1 MDAVQAFADLV
12 MQPDDEIDLAR
23 AAAMVALRE
32 YPDLELDAIGLA
44 LDELAAG
51 VHDFSTLHDRLF
63 VQLGFTGDSDDYYQP
78 DNSYLH
84 RVVERRRGIPI
95 TLSLVAFEVARRAAV
110 PLEPIGMPGHFL
122 VRDPVSGI
130 YADCFNGGRLMDER
144 GCEAL
149 FRAATGAGDEVPF
162 GAFLLPVFGRA
173 QVLERILAN
182 LILVHR
188 VAADAPALEWFLRLR
203 LALPEVTEDD
213 IIGLAEAVAE
223 QGRTREAAA
232 ELESWATVSPEL
244 NAPLTAAARRLLAK
258 LN

>member
-1 MDAVQAFADLV
+1 MDAVQAFSDLV
-12 MQPDDEIDLAR
+12 TLPDDEIDLSR
-23 AAAMVALRE
+23 AAAMVALHD
-32 YPDLELDAIGLA
+32 YPDLDLDAIDA
-44 LDELAAG
+44 SLDDLAAG

-63 VQLGFTGDSDDYYQP
+63 AELGFTGDSETYYQP

-122 VRDPVSGI
+122 VRDPVSGV
-130 YADCFNGGRLMDER
+130 YADCFNGGRLMDESE
-144 GCEAL
+144 CEVL
-149 FRAATGAGDEVPF
+149 FRAATGSGADVPF
-162 GAFLLPVFGRA
+162 GPFLLPVYGRA
-173 QVLERILAN
+173 HVLQRILAN

-188 VAADAPALEWFLRLR
+188 VAADPAALEWFLRLR
-203 LALPEVTEDD
+203 LALPEVTKED

-223 QGRTREAAA
+223 QGRTREAAL
-232 ELESWATVSPEL
+232 ELENWAERSPDL
-244 NAPLTAAARRLLAK
+244 RPPLAAAARRLLAR

>member
-1 MDAVQAFADLV
+1 MDAVQAFAFLV
-12 MQPDDEIDLAR
+12 NQPDDEIDVAR
-23 AAAMVALRE
+23 AAAMVALRD
-32 YPDLELDAIGLA
+32 YPDLDLDSIGPS

-63 VQLGFTGDSDDYYQP
+63 VELGFTGDADNYYQP

-122 VRDPVSGI
+122 VRDPVSGLF
-130 YADCFNGGRLMDER
+130 ADCFNGGQVIDES
-144 GCEAL
+144 GCEAI
-149 FRAATGAGDEVPF
+149 FRAATGAGEDVPF

-182 LILVHR
+182 LILIHR
-188 VAADAPALEWFLRLR
+188 VAADAPALEWFSRLR

-223 QGRTREAAA
+223 QGRTRDAAM
-232 ELESWATVSPEL
+232 ELESWARLSPDL
-244 NAPLTAAARRLLAK
+244 RTPLTTAARRLLAK